1 MAEALVVRN
10 VSRRFGG
17 LRAVQDLSFAV
28 SDGETV
34 ALIGPNGAGKTT
46 SFNLITGYHRPNT
59 GSITAFG
66 RELVGLRPHAIC
78 AHGLARTFQ
87 VARPFGNMTVLA
99 NVMTGAFL
107 RDRTIDGA
115 RKKAREAIDFVGL
128 STKEHVA
135 ARDLTTID
143 QRRLEMARALAT
155 EPRLLLLDE
164 VMAGLNPAEIDQ
176 AVALVAKLSRRGLAI
191 VIVEHVMRAIM
202 AVARHIVVLDHGQ
215 KIAEGK
221 PDEVVANEEVI
232 RAYLGTGYVHGAVS
246 GGARC

>member
-1 MAEALVVRN
+1 MADALVIRGLN
-10 VSRRFGG
+10 KRFGG
-17 LRAVQDLSFAV
+17 LRAVHDVSFTV
-28 SDGETV
+28 KENETV

-46 SFNLITGYHRPNT
+46 SFNLITGFHRPDS
-59 GSITAFG
+59 GSVSAYG
-66 RELVGLRPHAIC
+66 REIVGLRPHDIC

-87 VARPFGNMTVLA
+87 VAKPFGAMTVLD

-107 RDRTIDGA
+107 RDKHAAVA
-115 RKKAREAIDFVGL
+115 RGKAREAIEFVGL
-128 STKEHVA
+128 SAREQTA

-155 EPRLLLLDE
+155 QPRLLLLDE

-176 AVALVAKLSRRGLAI
+176 AVALVGRLSARGLTI

-215 KIAEGK
+215 KIAEGAPK
-221 PDEVVANEEVI
+221 EIVENREVV
-232 RAYLGTGYVHGAVS
+232 RAYLGSYVHPPTPGDA
-246 GGARC
+246 